1 MRPPP
6 WQHCLLL
13 LKNPFLEKN
22 TVNIF
27 VSLYHIALQ
36 CSAISILFILVNVH
50 ILMVSLYSC
59 ILYPCIRKC
68 SISLS
73 SECCIFC
80 ILVHIIIV
88 PLHPCILIFLYPCI
102 LLCSCIFVSL
112 YPDVFCILFCVY
124 VAQYPFILVSYRR
137 RSVFGSTC
145 KLVYRRTGRCVHSE

>member
-22 TVNIF
+22 IVNIF

-59 ILYPCIRKC
+59 ILYPYIRKC

-73 SECCIFC
+73 SWM
-80 ILVHIIIV
+80 
-88 PLHPCILIFLYPCI
+88 LY
-102 LLCSCIFVSL
+102 LLYTCPYYNCTFASL
-112 YPDVFCILFCVY
+112 YPDFSVSLYTFVFMYLCILISRCFL
-124 VAQYPFILVSYRR
+124 YPFLCLRCTVSFYPCFL
-137 RSVFGSTC
+137 SKTVC
-145 KLVYRRTGRCVHSE
+145 IWLHL